1 MARMNG
7 KSKNGKFADTAF
19 GKKILAK
26 QAGGNGNGLKKG
38 IKKAKAGVKKKP
50 MNGKK
55 KK

>member
-1 MARMNG
+1 MNG

-26 QAGGNGNGLKKG
+26 QAKGNGNGNGLKKG
-38 IKKAKAGVKKKP
+38 IKKAKAGAKKKP